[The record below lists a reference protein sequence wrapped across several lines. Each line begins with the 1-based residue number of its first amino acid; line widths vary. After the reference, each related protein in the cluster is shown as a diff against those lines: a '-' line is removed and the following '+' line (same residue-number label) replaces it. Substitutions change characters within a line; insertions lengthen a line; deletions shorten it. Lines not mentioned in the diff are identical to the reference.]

1 MLDSLIIGAGPA
13 GIAVAASMQRHGLH
27 ALMVERGSVGEHL
40 THYPYYMKFL
50 STRELLE
57 LDGYPLNIVDEKPT
71 RQEYLF
77 YLARMVK
84 DLNLSIRTRTTV
96 KSITRRPDGAFD
108 VTVEPEG
115 RPAEVF
121 AARTVVVACGAY
133 QNPRRLGVPG
143 EDLPKVHHRYTEPHP
158 YIGRKVLV
166 VGGRNS
172 AVETSLILYRAG
184 ADVSLSY
191 RRTAFEG
198 LGLKYWLKPDIEN
211 RLKKNE
217 IHPHLSTTVSRID
230 WETVTLR
237 REDGTE
243 YTIEND
249 LVLVQIGYDPP
260 VGFLQQLGLEL
271 EPGTTIPKHNP
282 ETLETSTP
290 GIFVAGS
297 IVAGNVAGA
306 IFIENSREHGEMI
319 VRGMRAAAG

>member
-13 GIAVAASMQRHGLH
+13 GIAVAASMQRHGLDYV
-27 ALMVERGSVGEHL
+27 MVERGSVGEHI

-84 DLNLSIRTRTTV
+84 DRSLKVRTHTTV
-96 KSITRRPDGAFD
+96 EAIARRSDGAFD
-108 VTVEPEG
+108 VRVRPEG
-115 RPAEVF
+115 RETETMT
-121 AARTVVVACGAY
+121 ARTVVVACGAY
-133 QNPRRLGVPG
+133 QSPRRLGVPG
-143 EDLPKVHHRYTEPHP
+143 EDLPKVHHRYVEPHP

-172 AVETSLILYRAG
+172 AVETALILYRAG

-191 RRTAFEG
+191 RRTVFEG

-211 RLKKNE
+211 RLKKGE
-217 IHPHLSTTVSRID
+217 IHSHLGTTVARID

-237 REDGTE
+237 RENGSE
-243 YTIEND
+243 YKIAND
-249 LVLVQIGYDPP
+249 LVLLQIGYDPP
-260 VGFLQQLGLEL
+260 VGFLKDLGLEL
-271 EPGTTIPKHNP
+271 EEGTTIPKHNP
-282 ETLETSTP
+282 ETLETTTP
-290 GIFVAGS
+290 GVFVAGS

-306 IFIENSREHGEMI
+306 IFIENSREHGDRI
-319 VRGMRAAAG
+319 VGRMKAKG